1 MIRRVNLDSYLL
13 TSDHAN
19 NTTARDARVVQELLP
34 STNCRR
40 DSCGNAGGAER
51 WAGRFMKGVKKKDF
65 VKLGVARCREGSTN
79 MSVPYEQRAG
89 LE

>member
-1 MIRRVNLDSYLL
+1 MLDGVEWL
-13 TSDHAN
+13 
-19 NTTARDARVVQELLP
+19 
-34 STNCRR
+34 
-40 DSCGNAGGAER
+40 GG
-51 WAGRFMKGVKKKDF
+51 KKKDF

>member
-19 NTTARDARVVQELLP
+19 NTTARDARVVQESQP
-34 STNCRR
+34 GTNCRTTTR
-40 DSCGNAGGAER
+40 AG
-51 WAGRFMKGVKKKDF
+51 MLDGVEWLGGKKKDF